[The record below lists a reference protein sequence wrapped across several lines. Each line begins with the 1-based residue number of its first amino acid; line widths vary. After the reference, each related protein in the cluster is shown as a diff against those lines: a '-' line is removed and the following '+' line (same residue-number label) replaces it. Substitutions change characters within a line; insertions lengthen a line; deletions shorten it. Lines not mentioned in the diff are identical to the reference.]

1 MINTIET
8 RLKLDL
14 TEESDIDS
22 SVVLW
27 SEFYRK
33 VWKLWNNNHLSESDI
48 YHQIMS
54 LNLLTSEQVGSL
66 INKVKT
72 EHSKIK
78 ELSKVQLK
86 NHQSKLDNINKF
98 ISKESKLITRYK
110 KDIITYYF

>member
-1 MINTIET
+1 MITTIET
-8 RLKLDL
+8 RLRLDL
-14 TEESDIDS
+14 AQESEIDS
-22 SVVLW
+22 CVVLW

-33 VWKLWNNNHLSESDI
+33 VWKLWNNQHLSESDI

-54 LNLLTSEQVGSL
+54 LNILTSYQVKSL

-98 ISKESKLITRYK
+98 ITKESKLISKY
-110 KDIITYYF
+110 